1 MTGKV
6 IRRKGI
12 KMAYKSKL
20 KEISKKI
27 EALEEERTKLLR
39 NIVSR
44 QVITS
49 FDIPKTEEKL
59 SECMMKLVG
68 TEKYSWLDVE
78 IFEIFHSKRVFIFGR
93 RRSIFGNIKKIAKI
107 IEMGKGC
114 RIGDVGISFSF
125 SERFR
130 LEDFI

>member
-1 MTGKV
+1 
-6 IRRKGI
+6 
-12 KMAYKSKL
+12 MAYKVRLRELS
-20 KEISKKI
+20 EKI
-27 EALEEERTKLLR
+27 DALEDERIKLLR
-39 NIVSR
+39 NIVSK

-78 IFEIFHSKRVFIFGR
+78 IFEIFHGKRVFIFGR
-93 RRSIFGNIKKIAKI
+93 RRSIFGFDNIKKIAKI

-125 SERFR
+125 PERFR
-130 LEDFI
+130 LENFI

>member
-1 MTGKV
+1 
-6 IRRKGI
+6 
-12 KMAYKSKL
+12 MAYKVRLRELS
-20 KEISKKI
+20 EKI
-27 EALEEERTKLLR
+27 DALEDERIKLLR

-49 FDIPKTEEKL
+49 FHIPKTEEKL
-59 SECMMKLVG
+59 SECMIKLVG

-78 IFEIFHSKRVFIFGR
+78 IFEIFYGKRVFIFGR
-93 RRSIFGNIKKIAKI
+93 RRSIFGFENIKKIAKI

-125 SERFR
+125 PERFR